1 MEAIEMTKLLRLI
14 ILIMTIVIVISGC
27 GYNNE
32 NVKVPILM
40 YHHLVTQENIKN
52 NPDLAKNGSVI
63 SVEKFTEQMKYL
75 HENSFNTIT
84 LQELTNFIEGKTQL
98 PPKPVVLTFDD
109 GYESNYTL
117 AYPVLK
123 KYNHKATINIVV
135 RSTEKP
141 IAGGLPHLT
150 WEQMREMQE
159 SGLISIQS
167 HTYDLHKYLPV
178 NKSGKKK
185 PAVVSPIWLKDA
197 EREETQE
204 EYQKRLQED
213 FSRSKNVIENKLG
226 TKVNVL
232 CFPYGVYNDTAL
244 EIADGLGY
252 EIYLTIKKGYN
263 TASTS
268 LKELYRFGIAEKTP
282 REEFIEIVS
291 GKY

>member
-1 MEAIEMTKLLRLI
+1 MTKLLRLI